1 MQGWVKLHRKILH
14 NEIFENEKMLKVFI
28 YCLTKSSH
36 KDTESRVGRQKVEI
50 EPGQFIFGR
59 KKAASE
65 LNMTESAVRDYI
77 RTLEEDGVITVKA
90 TNKYSIVTV
99 DNWALYQSN
108 GEENDNKTTADK
120 HQKDSSPTSERQQ
133 KDTYKNER
141 ELKEVK
147 NVKEFITTTTS
158 EARNSESLLFYQ
170 NNIGV
175 LRPHISNEIAG
186 WSAELGDEL
195 TIEAMKRSLERNKI
209 SWGYV
214 KSILQ
219 SWLNKGIKTIEQAEA
234 EEVEHRDRIHHK
246 RQFSKIPSS
255 QEVIPEWFKNRNE
268 QKQNENKK
276 PTIEDTAL
284 AIELGIKLKRSRE
297 NILEDIYNR
306 YDLSEGDLQAI
317 REGKISAK
325 EILLNKTNLKVVGD
339 P

>member
-1 MQGWVKLHRKILH
+1 MQGWLKLHRKILH
-14 NEIFENEKMLKVFI
+14 SEIFENEKMLKIFI

-36 KDTESRVGRQKVEI
+36 KNTESRVGRQKVEL

-59 KKAASE
+59 KKAASD
-65 LNMTESAVRDYI
+65 LNMNESTVRDYLKI
-77 RTLEEDGVITVKA
+77 LKEDGVISIHS
-90 TNKYSIVTV
+90 TNKYSVITV
-99 DNWALYQSN
+99 DNWAIYQSN
-108 GEENDNKTTADK
+108 DEECDNKTTPDTQ
-120 HQKDSSPTSERQQ
+120 QKNNTLPSEGQQ

-158 EARNSESLLFYQ
+158 EAMNSEAVQFYQ

-186 WSAELGDEL
+186 WIAELGGEL

-219 SWLNKGIKTIEQAEA
+219 SWLNKGIRTIEQAEA
-234 EEVEHRDRIHHK
+234 EEVEHRDRILHK
-246 RQFSKIPSS
+246 RQFSKVPSS

-268 QKQNENKK
+268 QKQSENKK

-284 AIELGIKLKRSRE
+284 TIELGIKLKRSRE
-297 NILEDIYNR
+297 NILEAIHNR

-317 REGKISAK
+317 REGKGSAK

-339 P
+339 S